1 MSEKNILKL
10 IKELGLT
17 QGEVIDMIN
26 EKVGKDK
33 ELLTQEEKAEA
44 EAAAKFKLEAKKK
57 AEAKAKADAEKEKDK
72 TPPEEP
78 DTSIEKEIE
87 KLKAEVEE
95 LKKSGKIPGKDPS
108 DSKTLEK
115 GALPETTVFT
125 VQKNMFEVDI

>member
-17 QGEVIDMIN
+17 QADVIDMIN

-44 EAAAKFKLEAKKK
+44 EAKLKAKLEANAK
-57 AEAKAKADAEKEKDK
+57 AEAKAKAEAEKDK

-78 DTSIEKEIE
+78 DDSIEDQIE
-87 KLKAEVEE
+87 KLKAEVRK
-95 LKKSGKIPGKDPS
+95 LKESGKVPGKDPS
-108 DSKTLEK
+108 EGKTLEK
-115 GALPETTVFT
+115 GALPDSTIFT
-125 VQKNMFEVDI
+125 VQKNMFETDV